1 MKVPSE
7 IVLNRSDVGDP
18 SVIEKMAE
26 EYNVEIKIRIPY
38 SERLLRAYSEGRLE
52 RVVDLI

>member
-1 MKVPSE
+1 
-7 IVLNRSDVGDP
+7 VGNP

-26 EYNVEIKIRIPY
+26 EYNVEITIRIPY